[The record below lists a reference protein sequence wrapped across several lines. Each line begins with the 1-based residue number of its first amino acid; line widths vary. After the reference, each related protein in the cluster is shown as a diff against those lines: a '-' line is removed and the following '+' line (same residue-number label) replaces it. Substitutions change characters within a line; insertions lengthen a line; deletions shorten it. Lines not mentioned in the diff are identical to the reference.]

1 MLAVNYN
8 LFVDI
13 FTNILK
19 HIHARINTGMQ
30 YERIHTRSDNETY

>member
-1 MLAVNYN
+1 MLTMYYN

-19 HIHARINTGMQ
+19 HIHARINTDMQ
-30 YERIHTRSDNETY
+30 YNRIHTRSDNETY